1 MLDVIQCEPRFLYA
15 RIILEFRTKTATVR
29 EKLRTGDGGK
39 GQSALGRGPA
49 EHALDERHE
58 TDLLPEECKVFL
70 QDGLR
75 MA

>member
-15 RIILEFRTKTATVR
+15 RIISAFRTKTATVR

-58 TDLLPEECKVFL
+58 ADLLTEEREVLL
-70 QDGLR
+70 QDWL
-75 MA
+75 